1 MARSYKK
8 KTIRR
13 KRRPSQKRWTPSRFL
28 AILFVISMLFFGT
41 LAVLSKSIIEPLN
54 TNREKEEFI
63 VRLSGHAKELQEEHN
78 VLPSI
83 SIAQAI
89 LESDWGTSELAV
101 ENKNLYGIKGSNP
114 ENTVFMRTKEF
125 VDGEWIEIEAPFRK
139 YDTWQESMNDH
150 AALFV
155 HGTDWNE
162 NQYADVLAA
171 ENYKEAANALQNN
184 GYATDPTYAEKLIT
198 LIEEYRLYQYDD

>member
-1 MARSYKK
+1 MGRPRK
-8 KTIRR
+8 KTYVRR
-13 KRRPSQKRWTPSRFL
+13 KKGRNQKRWTPSRFL
-28 AILFVISMLFFGT
+28 AVLFVISLVFFGAIT
-41 LAVLSKSIIEPLN
+41 FLSESIIEPIN

-63 VRLSGHAKELQEEHN
+63 VRISGHAELIQEKHS

-101 ENKNLYGIKGSNP
+101 ENKNLYGVKGSNP
-114 ENTVFMRTKEF
+114 ENTVVMNTKEF

-139 YDTWQESMNDH
+139 YEDWQDSMNDH

-155 HGTDWNE
+155 NGTDWNAD
-162 NQYADVLAA
+162 QYADVLAA
-171 ENYKEAANALQNN
+171 ENYKEAAQALQEN
-184 GYATDPTYAEKLIT
+184 GYATDPTYAEKLIN
-198 LIEEYRLYQYDD
+198 LIEDYRLYQYDD

>member
-1 MARSYKK
+1 MS
-8 KTIRR
+8 
-13 KRRPSQKRWTPSRFL
+13 
-28 AILFVISMLFFGT
+28 ILFFAT
-41 LAVLSKSIIEPLN
+41 LALLSKSIIQPIN

-63 VRLSGHAKELQEEHN
+63 VRLSGHAELLQEKHR

-101 ENKNLYGIKGSNP
+101 ENNNLYGVKGSNP
-114 ENTVFMRTKEF
+114 ANTVVMQTKEF
-125 VDGEWIEIEAPFRK
+125 VNGEWIEIEAPFRK
-139 YDTWQESMNDH
+139 YETWQESMNDH

-155 HGTDWNE
+155 NGTDWNA
-162 NQYADVLAA
+162 NQYADVLSAD
-171 ENYKEAANALQNN
+171 NYKEAASALQNN